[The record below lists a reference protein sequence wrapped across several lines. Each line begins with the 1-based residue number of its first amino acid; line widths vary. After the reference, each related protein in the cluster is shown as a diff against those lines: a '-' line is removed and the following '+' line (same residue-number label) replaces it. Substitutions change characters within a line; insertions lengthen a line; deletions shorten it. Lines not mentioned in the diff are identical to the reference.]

1 MWWRRGESNRRPLT
15 CADTLRPNAS
25 PVGDTRGERRCPHCG
40 EDRLIDWCPVLCRWE
55 CAVCAK
61 SWRTAARLPHEAED
75 RNLTPEA
82 ASLLRG
88 RLYNRAKKAHGG
100 DRRSESSGQNAHLIE
115 PERTAERLAKAH
127 DVDERTIRRDGEFAD
142 AVEEPG
148 LTHKTSYR

>member
-1 MWWRRGESNRRPLT
+1 MSDAWTLIESQRLK
-15 CADTLRPNAS
+15 
-25 PVGDTRGERRCPHCG
+25 
-40 EDRLIDWCPVLCRWE
+40 DRV
-55 CAVCAK
+55 
-61 SWRTAARLPHEAED
+61 T
-75 RNLTPEA
+75 A

-127 DVDERTIRRDGEFAD
+127 DVDERTIRRDGEFAE

-148 LTHKTSYR
+148 LTLACHPAYLLAHLPV